1 MKTFN
6 FFSHFFQSYLV
17 WNKKL
22 SSKASNNSFSIKP
35 QKIYSANSI
44 STINNRLNTAKEKL
58 IINSSEKTITSS
70 VKPKEKIPIALQNQ
84 NMPLENRNMLSSM
97 LLFPSR
103 PTPTLKPRI
112 SNPQNDSTPKKL
124 SENLFKKLINSKR
137 NNFLNNFNN
146 TSNNN
151 NNNSIF
157 LNEKRNNNQMKNSE
171 INKLFKNLN
180 NRRVD
185 FLTHSDKKDLM
196 NNYSEKVYNYSNR
209 REFSPYFDW
218 NNEEI
223 YDSEYSLPGL
233 KFKTNLF
240 IVSFI

>member
-1 MKTFN
+1 M
-6 FFSHFFQSYLV
+6 
-17 WNKKL
+17 
-22 SSKASNNSFSIKP
+22 SSKTSNNSLSTKP

-44 STINNRLNTAKEKL
+44 STINNRLNAVKEKF
-58 IINSSEKTITSS
+58 IINSSEKTITPS
-70 VKPKEKIPIALQNQ
+70 VKPKEKVPTALQNQ

-112 SNPQNDSTPKKL
+112 SNSQTDSTPKKL

-137 NNFLNNFNN
+137 NNFLNNFNY

-151 NNNSIF
+151 NNKSIF
-157 LNEKRNNNQMKNSE
+157 LNEKRNDNQMKNSE
-171 INKLFKNLN
+171 IKKWFENLN

-185 FLTHSDKKDLM
+185 SDKKDLM
-196 NNYSEKVYNYSNR
+196 NNYSEKVYNNSNR

-233 KFKTNLF
+233 KFKVYLF
-240 IVSFI
+240 IDPFIMIFA